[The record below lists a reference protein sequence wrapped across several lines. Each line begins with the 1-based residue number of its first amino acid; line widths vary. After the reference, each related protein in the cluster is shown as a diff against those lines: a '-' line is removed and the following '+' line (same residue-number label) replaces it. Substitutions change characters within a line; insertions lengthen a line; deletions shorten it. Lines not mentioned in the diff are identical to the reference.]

1 MPFSLNL
8 FHSLNLV
15 FPDILSILVLFT
27 LIVVKNFSKE
37 NYAKQLLSKIS
48 LLASV
53 TLLVSMLIYVS
64 NTNEKTTE
72 LFIYNK
78 TIGQIKILVFF
89 CLLVFLGFL
98 NYTKLNKTLNDNF
111 FILIY
116 GIVNALTLS
125 ISANSFLT
133 LVLALEL
140 YTFSLVFLLL
150 NEHDDIFHKKCAMRF
165 LMLSSIAS
173 SIFIFGCS
181 LIYSKSGS
189 LTFTNIKSVNGL
201 ISEIG
206 RALIVCYIL
215 FKLGC
220 APFHSWL
227 IDAYKKLSSITILF
241 LEAIWKLFMMFVFIK
256 VTSVFAN
263 SDYLKIV
270 LITFSVI
277 AMGIGAIMPIFQN
290 NIHKFVASISIG
302 HIGFAISS
310 LHIAQSEPA
319 IMAYMSYNSLAI
331 FCFFVAILFIKNY
344 CPIKTFTDL
353 SGIIKNSPILGF
365 TILAS
370 MFALC
375 GLPPFG
381 NFVAKVNIFKLL
393 LCSGSYFVLT
403 IGILYSLIS
412 IVYLIKW
419 SRYFFYTQ
427 NLENAVKNKNHILSV
442 FLFIILT
449 ISIIVYE
456 QIFTYF
462 EITLATK

>member
-1 MPFSLNL
+1 MPFLLNL
-8 FHSLNLV
+8 FPSLNLV

-27 LIVVKNFSKE
+27 LIIVKNFSKE

-48 LLASV
+48 LLATV
-53 TLLVSMLIYVS
+53 TLLVAMLIYVS

-78 TIGQIKILVFF
+78 TIGQIKILLFF
-89 CLLVFLGFL
+89 CLFVFLGFL
-98 NYTKLNKTLNDNF
+98 NYTKLNKTLNENF

-125 ISANSFLT
+125 VSANSFLT
-133 LVLALEL
+133 LILALEI
-140 YTFSLVFLLL
+140 YTFSLAFLLL

-165 LMLSSIAS
+165 LMFSSIAS

-181 LIYSKSGS
+181 LIYSQSGS
-189 LTFTNIKSVNGL
+189 LTFTNIKSVNSL
-201 ISEIG
+201 IAEIG

-227 IDAYKKLSSITILF
+227 IDAYEKLSSITILF
-241 LEAIWKLFMMFVFIK
+241 LEAIWKLFLMFVFIR
-256 VTSVFAN
+256 VISVFAN
-263 SDYLKIV
+263 TDCLKIILV
-270 LITFSVI
+270 AFSVI

-310 LHIAQSEPA
+310 LHIVQSEPA
-319 IMAYMSYNSLAI
+319 IMEYMSYNSLAI
-331 FCFFVAILFIKNY
+331 FCLFVAILFIKNY
-344 CPIKTFTDL
+344 CPIKTFADL
-353 SGIIKNSPILGF
+353 SGIIKTSPTLGF

-375 GLPPFG
+375 GIPPFG
-381 NFVAKVNIFKLL
+381 NFIAKVNIFKLL
-393 LCSGSYFVLT
+393 LCGRSYFVLT
-403 IGILYSLIS
+403 VAILYSLIS
-412 IVYLIKW
+412 VVYLIKW

-427 NLENAVKNKNHILSV
+427 NMENVVKNKNYILSI

-449 ISIIVYE
+449 ISIIFYE
-456 QIFTYF
+456 QIFMYF
-462 EITLATK
+462 EIALATK